1 MTKSRTALR
10 ATIAAAFAGAT
21 TVAVAGAA
29 AAEPIDIQPTPL
41 LCQGGIA
48 TVQSVTHTEQEAVE
62 AEELLFVVN
71 EQGGE
76 GGTINWFNLSNGTS
90 GSASFA
96 PDEQFRVPNALVE
109 PGVLDSARCLSYLTI
124 EHRGELPAEYHE
136 VMGTQV
142 YGCDICQEV
151 CPYNQPAPVSEDS
164 TWQPRAGLDLPR
176 LVDLASRSDDEL
188 RSLIRGTPMT
198 RAKVAGLRR
207 NLEIALVNA
216 TR

>member
-90 GSASFA
+90 ASASFA

-109 PGVLDSARCLSYLTI
+109 PEAGTVISAVWGMYENSD
-124 EHRGELPAEYHE
+124 GENCFLLPGIDLAEVPAEP
-136 VMGTQV
+136 G
-142 YGCDICQEV
+142 D
-151 CPYNQPAPVSEDS
+151 PD
-164 TWQPRAGLDLPR
+164 
-176 LVDLASRSDDEL
+176 
-188 RSLIRGTPMT
+188 
-198 RAKVAGLRR
+198 
-207 NLEIALVNA
+207 
-216 TR
+216 